1 MSFVLSKYSFKS
13 NELLDKI
20 KSEFMQELDK
30 IRSTKMYPK
39 GGNIKGGRSY
49 SKGGIRIKKGKSKD
63 RTA

>member
-13 NELLDKI
+13 NALLDKI

-39 GGNIKGGRSY
+39 GGNI
-49 SKGGIRIKKGKSKD
+49 I
-63 RTA
+63 